1 MVLESYGFMEAGEW
15 HLSKRH
21 RSEIEASLSRLTNE
35 RVVYAFIIDNEVKYV
50 GICDSPNTLLKD
62 RMSSHR
68 FNKNMPDL
76 IRTALKQNRAV
87 KIFALKPEEVEYRG
101 LKVDMVRGLEYPVI
115 RRLEIPEWNRI
126 LSNYRRQNRQDVR

>member
-15 HLSKRH
+15 HLSESH
-21 RSEIEASLSRLTNE
+21 RSKIEARLSRLADE
-35 RVVYAFIIDNEVKYV
+35 RVVYAFVVNNEVKYV

-76 IRTALKQNRAV
+76 IRAALKQNRAV
-87 KIFALKPEEVEYRG
+87 KIFALKPEGVEYRG

-115 RRLEIPEWNRI
+115 GRLEMPEWNKI
-126 LSNYRRQNRQDVR
+126 LSNYRRQKRQGVR